1 MPHGRAEVSPTFRR
15 DVPSGVEVPST
26 CSMVAAFVRTSPP
39 STSLKKSSRAG
50 PSSASDAGAFF
61 GRNLATAACFLN
73 FTRRYFARR
82 PSMTR
87 LLIDSRCG
95 CSKYRQYVRMSL
107 RSPCSVQSPCR
118 RVREPTTESR
128 MRGSLATS
136 RITSV
141 VIDVGGAL
149 GVVFVRYCGGKFGV
163 RFGVRF
169 GVKLVTEGGV
179 CCGTVDAKSV
189 MRRAPAC
196 SVQPRESPTQRF
208 ILSRASAPTSGR
220 ASRFFLSARDIRQ
233 LASRRVVTVRRH
245 CRRRRIVAVPA
256 WRVVQSA
263 ER

>member
-1 MPHGRAEVSPTFRR
+1 MCLRMKGRPANSRALALLALR
-15 DVPSGVEVPST
+15 ST
-26 CSMVAAFVRTSPP
+26 
-39 STSLKKSSRAG
+39 RAG
-50 PSSASDAGAFF
+50 PLS
-61 GRNLATAACFLN
+61 CFLN

-87 LLIDSRCG
+87 LLIGSRCG

-136 RITSV
+136 WNTSV
-141 VIDVGGAL
+141 VIDVGGAW
-149 GVVFVRYCGGKFGV
+149 GVVFVEVCGGKFGV

-179 CCGTVDAKSV
+179 CCGTVDTKSG

-196 SVQPRESPTQRF
+196 SVQPLDSPTQRF
-208 ILSRASAPTSGR
+208 ILSRASAPTSGC

-233 LASRRVVTVRRH
+233 PASRRVVTVRRH

-256 WRVVQSA
+256 WHVVQSA